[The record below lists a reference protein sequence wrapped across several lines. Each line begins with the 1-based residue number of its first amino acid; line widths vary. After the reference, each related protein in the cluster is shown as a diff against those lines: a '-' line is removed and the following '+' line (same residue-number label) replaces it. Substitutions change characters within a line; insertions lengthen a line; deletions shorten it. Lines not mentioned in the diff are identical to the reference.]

1 MSRIASLTPSSRLQV
16 LGNAKGVVAT
26 IVSILLFRNPVSA
39 TGMVGYTITVFGVIA
54 YSEAKKRATK
64 QQHKRAMLDSENA
77 GETSRL

>member
-1 MSRIASLTPSSRLQV
+1 MQV

-54 YSEAKKRATK
+54 YSEAKKHATK
-64 QQHKRAMLDSENA
+64 QQHKRAMLNAENNP
-77 GETSRL
+77 GQPL

>member
-1 MSRIASLTPSSRLQV
+1 M
-16 LGNAKGVVAT
+16 AT